1 MTEFFTPIS
10 RISAADLICQKRV
23 SSNTTPGET
32 CELPPPTPRVSCPP
46 AGASAP
52 PSRPWATS
60 GMPPNIF
67 FRFYLIFFGRSYS
80 QPPPHSH
87 MNRSLPNMNAALPKA
102 PKIYPIHLLLTS
114 NYRLPNDV
122 DRYKNLVNLLTCEHN
137 ETLKFSDVIWSG
149 I

>member
-1 MTEFFTPIS
+1 MHSHFSYFSS
-10 RISAADLICQKRV
+10 RSDLSEKSFQQHDARRDLRASTTYTQGLVSTSSRV
-23 SSNTTPGET
+23 STAE
-32 CELPPPTPRVSCPP
+32 PPVGHVRY
-46 AGASAP
+46 
-52 PSRPWATS
+52 ATKY
-60 GMPPNIF
+60 F
-67 FRFYLIFFGRSYS
+67 WRFYQIFFGRSYS

-122 DRYKNLVNLLTCEHN
+122 DRYKNLFNLLTCELN
-137 ETLKFSDVIWSG
+137 ESLKFSDVIWSG